1 MKNNSYMDLFRMA
14 MYRDACSS
22 SDGVRLMASI

>member
-1 MKNNSYMDLFRMA
+1 MKNNSYMELFRMV
-14 MYRDACSS
+14 MYRNVCSS